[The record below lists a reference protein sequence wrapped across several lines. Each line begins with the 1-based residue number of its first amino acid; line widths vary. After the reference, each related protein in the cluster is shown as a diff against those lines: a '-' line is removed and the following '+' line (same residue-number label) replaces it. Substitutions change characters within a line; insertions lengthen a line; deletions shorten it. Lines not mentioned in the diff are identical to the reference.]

1 MSGTIGLEFERVM
14 GQQFRVQIQELS
26 SARGGCRMG
35 ISA

>member
-1 MSGTIGLEFERVM
+1 MSGTIGLEFEQVM
-14 GQQFRVQIQELS
+14 RQQFSVQVQELS